1 VVADARGGNS
11 RAHFLHDTRA
21 FVAKYH
27 GDREWDLAVHDTQVA
42 LTQSAGVHPDDD
54 FAIQRRPEFHVIDDV
69 IGVPVEQNRSQ
80 RIDLAV
86 QASCA

>member
-1 VVADARGGNS
+1 MVADARGGNP
-11 RAHFLHDTRA
+11 RAHFLHDTCA
-21 FVAKYH
+21 FVPEYH
-27 GDREWDLAVHDTQVA
+27 GRREQDLAGHATQVV
-42 LTQSAGVHPDDD
+42 LTQPVGMHSDDD
-54 FAIQRRPEFHVIDDV
+54 FAIWMPEFHVIDDA